1 MAILRDS
8 GYVERNIE
16 ALSEYAV
23 YEKKQNGSYG
33 ATDGHHD
40 DYVMARAIALYIC
53 YCEMDLPQ
61 VIKKSESQPYRK
73 RITTEATI
81 I

>member
-1 MAILRDS
+1 
-8 GYVERNIE
+8 VERNLE
-16 ALSEYAV
+16 ALDEFAT

-40 DYVMARAIALYIC
+40 DYVMARAIALFIC

-61 VIKKSESQPYRK
+61 VRK
-73 RITTEATI
+73 TTRNVSYKPKVTTEANI